1 MMVLRSGPLLLIMLL
16 AAPAAAGAQVP
27 QPPDTALASAAHAVL
42 FYSPAC
48 PHCRDLITNGLP
60 PILRRFGERLVIVG
74 LDVTTE
80 GGQAQYQAMV
90 RRFGVTPDRQ
100 GVPTLV
106 IGSRVLVGSVEIPSE
121 LPGLVER
128 GLAAGGVDWPD
139 LPLLRQTLAAR
150 GMLAPRGQAAAPA
163 AAERAGAESAD
174 VAAPPPREARPGVGR
189 DTAAAAAAPPPAA
202 PETVAG
208 AAPAAANRPAP
219 LRAAPEASPGAAGV
233 AAYPPLA
240 TPPPTPGTTTPVA
253 AAVRRDSGSPA
264 GPVVIGAGGERSL
277 GGVSIADRF
286 LADPVGNA
294 ASVIVLLAMTAGL
307 ALVAGTVRGGLRLP
321 RMPGWTIPV
330 LAVVGIGVAAY
341 LSFVEMTGTRAV
353 CGPVGDCNTVQQSAY
368 AKLLG
373 VPIGVVGLGGYVAM
387 VAAWIVGVRG
397 RAGVRDRAWLAI
409 WAMAL
414 VGTAFS
420 MYLTFLEPFVIGA
433 TCAWCL
439 SSAVIVTLI
448 LIAATPPA
456 ARILRAREA
465 AAA

>member
-1 MMVLRSGPLLLIMLL
+1 
-16 AAPAAAGAQVP
+16 
-27 QPPDTALASAAHAVL
+27 
-42 FYSPAC
+42 
-48 PHCRDLITNGLP
+48 
-60 PILRRFGERLVIVG
+60 
-74 LDVTTE
+74 
-80 GGQAQYQAMV
+80 
-90 RRFGVTPDRQ
+90 
-100 GVPTLV
+100 
-106 IGSRVLVGSVEIPSE
+106 
-121 LPGLVER
+121 
-128 GLAAGGVDWPD
+128 
-139 LPLLRQTLAAR
+139 
-150 GMLAPRGQAAAPA
+150 
-163 AAERAGAESAD
+163 
-174 VAAPPPREARPGVGR
+174 
-189 DTAAAAAAPPPAA
+189 
-202 PETVAG
+202 
-208 AAPAAANRPAP
+208 
-219 LRAAPEASPGAAGV
+219 
-233 AAYPPLA
+233 
-240 TPPPTPGTTTPVA
+240 
-253 AAVRRDSGSPA
+253 VRRDSGSPA